1 MLASEEADFGPASA
15 PERARVV
22 ADAKNLIRWCLKGEP
37 SQRPTA
43 AQLLAH
49 RFLEPAAA
57 APAARRMRYHAFM
70 SHAQAD
76 ASGTVGT
83 LFFAYEA
90 LGLHNWIDMR
100 QAKLT
105 LEGMRQGVRDSDVF
119 LLTLSEHVLQSWFCR
134 QEMLCA
140 IAERKPVQLL
150 VEEDARFHPFDI
162 AAWREF
168 NAALERGGD
177 AALAQEQEAEAAAA
191 GEQAGQ
197 GAAAVRVCLAP
208 GSPFDGLPAAI
219 RAMVNRAL
227 PNAVTCAVAPAPSAL
242 PRLPLHRRPL
252 PWAPSRPVLRHARDP
267 RLGARK
273 VSRPPLQCPLPRHTH
288 ARLGVKGARPCPRAA
303 TGGAI
308 TRPRA

>member
-1 MLASEEADFGPASA
+1 MLASEEADFGLASA

-37 SQRPTA
+37 SQRPTV

-49 RFLEPAAA
+49 RFLDPAAA

-168 NAALERGGD
+168 NAALARGGD
-177 AALAQEQEAEAAAA
+177 AAFE
-191 GEQAGQ
+191 EQAGE

-208 GSPFDGLPAAI
+208 GSPFHGLPDAI

-227 PNAVTCAVAPAPSAL
+227 PDAVTCVVPRPQQARLLPHARRCWRRRRRTSTWRRRPSASAL
-242 PRLPLHRRPL
+242 SRTPR
-252 PWAPSRPVLRHARDP
+252 
-267 RLGARK
+267 
-273 VSRPPLQCPLPRHTH
+273 T
-288 ARLGVKGARPCPRAA
+288 
-303 TGGAI
+303 
-308 TRPRA
+308 